1 MSCRSEFTSVQVLMD
16 TVDCVRQSSICFSG
30 ADRLKTA
37 RSKTAWRHANAG
49 RLLNNA
55 VRRFE
60 ARVLELMSER
70 GHGDTRAAH
79 ISLTRNLDVEGTRL
93 TELARRASMSKQ
105 AMGELVDQCALLK
118 LVDRVVDPSDRRG
131 RIVRFTPSGLKWLDT
146 FKRAVDIAE
155 KEMRAELGKATMD
168 ALLRGLEIY
177 GAAYDPLAD

>member
-1 MSCRSEFTSVQVLMD
+1 LKAAK
-16 TVDCVRQSSICFSG
+16 SG
-30 ADRLKTA
+30 
-37 RSKTAWRHANAG
+37 TAWRHANAG

-60 ARVLELMSER
+60 ARVLALMGER
-70 GHGDTRAAH
+70 GHSETRMAH

-105 AMGELVDQCALLK
+105 AMGELVDQCAQLK

-131 RIVRFTPSGLKWLDT
+131 RIVRFTPSGLKWLAA
-146 FKRAVDIAE
+146 FSSAVDTAE

-168 ALLRGLEIY
+168 ALLRGLSIY
-177 GAAYDPLAD
+177 GADFDPLAD